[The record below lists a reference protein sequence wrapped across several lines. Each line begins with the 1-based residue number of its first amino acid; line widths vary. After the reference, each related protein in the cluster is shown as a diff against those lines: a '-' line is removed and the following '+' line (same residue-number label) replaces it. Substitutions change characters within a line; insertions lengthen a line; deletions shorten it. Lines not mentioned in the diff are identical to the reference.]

1 MRKPG
6 RKGVVD
12 FLLSVLPWLNVYKPG
27 LVTSMSIDIAVGIR
41 RIIKPRDSTTKNE
54 AKETLGIP
62 QRYVFLLVFN
72 IHS

>member
-12 FLLSVLPWLNVYKPG
+12 FLFSVLPWLNVYKPG
-27 LVTSMSIDIAVGIR
+27 SVTSMSIDIAVGIR

-54 AKETLGIP
+54 AKETLEIP
-62 QRYVFLLVFN
+62 QRYQFF
-72 IHS
+72 IGF